1 MGSFSSAPSSSD
13 HLLGHSFGV
22 VESLSTSLLTVGFL
36 YLEFPVRAKR
46 TTGRMRVCLMARP
59 GPMVR
64 CHRKRKVPRSLRTK
78 QRRQEMTSLPRKAL
92 FTAKQN
98 HEKTPRVRP
107 AQGY

>member
-13 HLLGHSFGV
+13 HLLGLSFGAV
-22 VESLSTSLLTVGFL
+22 DSLSTSLLTVGVL

-46 TTGRMRVCLMARP
+46 IIGSMRICLMARP

-64 CHRKRKVPRSLRTK
+64 CHKKRKVPRSLRTE
-78 QRRQEMTSLPRKAL
+78 QRRQEMARLPRKAL
-92 FTAKQN
+92 FAAKQN
-98 HEKTPRVRP
+98 YEKTPRVRP